1 MRVEELDTTTG
12 EFRLVTKWP
21 DKHLDPAEVQLFAF
35 AALRA
40 LDGAVFDVGRIGAG
54 VVVTRREARVDRTMA
69 R

>member
-21 DKHLDPAEVQLFAF
+21 DKHLDPAEAQLFAF

-40 LDGAVFDVGRIGAG
+40 LDGVVF
-54 VVVTRREARVDRTMA
+54 EALVLP
-69 R
+69 